1 MVSSKLVN
9 ARLLVILPVLLA
21 LLAGVACGG
30 AAEAPAAPQEK
41 APAAAPG
48 KKAESAKAAPA
59 ATAVPAQAVTGL
71 PGAGEKVTVLVVDV
85 QNKIMFPQLA
95 GGPDLKYQRLFNED
109 LVAGGGGSVIKP
121 GPIKAWEMS
130 PDGKT
135 WVITVADG
143 IKFHN
148 GEIMDV
154 DDVFYSLMTERGGGT
169 GAGEKLLEIGCFEPR
184 NTAYFK
190 YTVSLEKGPGPN
202 QITYEQDQ
210 AAPNFPFNFSQNNQD
225 VKAMVMPVDYMRLPE
240 IADNCFAGY
249 EKAPIGAGPFKYV
262 SHNLGVEYKFE
273 RFDDYYYTP
282 KNGYDEDRR
291 AKVEFLDL
299 KVVLEHP
306 TRVAALASGEADLVE
321 ANINML
327 KQIENVKGSQIV
339 WQDESSHTWFINVD
353 CWTKDLWCWTK
364 EARQATQYAVDW
376 KTIVDNLY
384 GRGANLKGWVW
395 VTENA
400 MGYSPELDVSPYD
413 PAKAKELWAQ
423 AGLTDGVEINIWTWE
438 AGDLPFLPKVSELV
452 ASYWK
457 DNLGIK
463 VKVNVGDQQSI
474 KKAWNNRLLAGSFL
488 LRTNEARY
496 DGTSITRGGY
506 TNPNT
511 AWRIVSDPA
520 VEPWK
525 SFADIANTAIGD
537 VNTETRAQS
546 FTDAYKLLREEA
558 HWYGPFS
565 SNIPWGVG
573 SRVKSYEPWILVP
586 YFTAPWTIELK

>member
-1 MVSSKLVN
+1 MVYSKLVN

-30 AAEAPAAPQEK
+30 APAAPQEK
-41 APAAAPG
+41 DSAAAPG
-48 KKAESAKAAPA
+48 GKAESAKAAPA

-121 GPIKAWEMS
+121 GIAKDWEMS

-148 GEIMDV
+148 GEILDV
-154 DDVFYSLMTERGGGT
+154 DDVFYSLMVERGGGT

-190 YTVSLEKGPGPN
+190 YTASLEKGPGPN
-202 QITYEQDQ
+202 QITYEQTQ

-225 VKAMVMPVDYMRLPE
+225 VKAMVMPVDYMQLPE
-240 IADNCFAGY
+240 IADNCFEGY

-273 RFDDYYYTP
+273 RYDDYYYTP
-282 KNGYDEDRR
+282 ENGYDEDRR

-306 TRVAALASGEADLVE
+306 TRVAALASGEADLIE

-327 KQIENVKGSQIV
+327 KQIENVKGSQTV
-339 WQDESSHTWFINVD
+339 WQNESSHTWFINVD

-384 GRGANLKGWVW
+384 GRGALRGIICLLRLSS
-395 VTENA
+395 
-400 MGYSPELDVSPYD
+400 GFRDLCLRPD
-413 PAKAKELWAQ
+413 
-423 AGLTDGVEINIWTWE
+423 LTD
-438 AGDLPFLPKVSELV
+438 
-452 ASYWK
+452 
-457 DNLGIK
+457 
-463 VKVNVGDQQSI
+463 
-474 KKAWNNRLLAGSFL
+474 
-488 LRTNEARY
+488 
-496 DGTSITRGGY
+496 
-506 TNPNT
+506 
-511 AWRIVSDPA
+511 
-520 VEPWK
+520 
-525 SFADIANTAIGD
+525 
-537 VNTETRAQS
+537 
-546 FTDAYKLLREEA
+546 
-558 HWYGPFS
+558 
-565 SNIPWGVG
+565 
-573 SRVKSYEPWILVP
+573 
-586 YFTAPWTIELK
+586 

>member
-59 ATAVPAQAVTGL
+59 AAAVPAQAVTGL

-202 QITYEQDQ
+202 QITYEQD
-210 AAPNFPFNFSQNNQD
+210 
-225 VKAMVMPVDYMRLPE
+225 
-240 IADNCFAGY
+240 
-249 EKAPIGAGPFKYV
+249 
-262 SHNLGVEYKFE
+262 
-273 RFDDYYYTP
+273 
-282 KNGYDEDRR
+282 
-291 AKVEFLDL
+291 
-299 KVVLEHP
+299 
-306 TRVAALASGEADLVE
+306 
-321 ANINML
+321 
-327 KQIENVKGSQIV
+327 
-339 WQDESSHTWFINVD
+339 
-353 CWTKDLWCWTK
+353 
-364 EARQATQYAVDW
+364 
-376 KTIVDNLY
+376 
-384 GRGANLKGWVW
+384 
-395 VTENA
+395 
-400 MGYSPELDVSPYD
+400 
-413 PAKAKELWAQ
+413 
-423 AGLTDGVEINIWTWE
+423 
-438 AGDLPFLPKVSELV
+438 
-452 ASYWK
+452 
-457 DNLGIK
+457 
-463 VKVNVGDQQSI
+463 
-474 KKAWNNRLLAGSFL
+474 
-488 LRTNEARY
+488 
-496 DGTSITRGGY
+496 
-506 TNPNT
+506 
-511 AWRIVSDPA
+511 
-520 VEPWK
+520 
-525 SFADIANTAIGD
+525 
-537 VNTETRAQS
+537 
-546 FTDAYKLLREEA
+546 
-558 HWYGPFS
+558 
-565 SNIPWGVG
+565 
-573 SRVKSYEPWILVP
+573 
-586 YFTAPWTIELK
+586 